1 MKLIALIIVFIL
13 IAVEAYALTLRS
25 GEVLGSDGKVHKGA
39 SPEQKERLKN
49 RDSTISDLIEKLTGI
64 KIEKKKAG
72 IHGRSLW
79 IIVRDEIYFVPLTK
93 LRGKSGDD
101 RVDVVKHEIIKQMVI
116 KELEAAND
124 VKKVTLEELPE
135 DYIKVT
141 VQLIEEEI
149 EIIKKYDKVSD
160 VLKDTQAIIDSA
172 IEDVK
177 DEIDEVTPDIEQ
189 ATEEAVKEAEEAIE
203 TAEKTIEDLEGEI
216 DGKVD
221 EAVETIED
229 EAASYFNEDGELVKE
244 LEHGDYEEKG
254 KWENLVNPDNTDD
267 ETEFDKDGNPE
278 ADK

>member
-25 GEVLGSDGKVHKGA
+25 GEGLGSDGKVHKGA

-49 RDSTISDLIEKLTGI
+49 PDSTISDLIEKLTGI

-101 RVDVVKHEIIKQMVI
+101 RVDIVKHEIIKQMVI
-116 KELEAAND
+116 KELEAADD